1 MITIQESAKRWH
13 IGSEAAARTLRRT
26 TQEGMRFVRGR
37 LEHRLRTSQA
47 HLRYPSL
54 NVTIYSDT
62 LFPSLKLVP
71 GYTCA
76 QLFTDGHFFACMY
89 PLKRKGDAHCALVQ
103 FIQDVGIPKGLL
115 TDCPE
120 EMRGEWNHVVKKY
133 HMKAKMTEPASPWQ
147 NRAEAEIREVKKL
160 ARRTLHQ
167 AQASIK
173 FWCYALEWAAK
184 IRSMTARD

>member
-1 MITIQESAKRWH
+1 M
-13 IGSEAAARTLRRT
+13 
-26 TQEGMRFVRGR
+26 
-37 LEHRLRTSQA
+37 
-47 HLRYPSL
+47 
-54 NVTIYSDT
+54 
-62 LFPSLKLVP
+62 
-71 GYTCA
+71 
-76 QLFTDGHFFACMY
+76 
-89 PLKRKGDAHCALVQ
+89 
-103 FIQDVGIPKGLL
+103 
-115 TDCPE
+115 CP
-120 EMRGEWNHVVKKY
+120 VKKY